1 VAELIQHSILT
12 KHLKDDKDE
21 IATEV
26 IMQNLKQQQQK
37 TELKH
42 NKKIKLNLE
51 RKNQSTVKQRKEAK
65 KLKAELSY

>member
-37 TELKH
+37 IELKRS
-42 NKKIKLNLE
+42 KKIKLNLE
-51 RKNQSTVKQRKEAK
+51 SRNQSTVKKRKEAQ
-65 KLKAELSY
+65 KLKA